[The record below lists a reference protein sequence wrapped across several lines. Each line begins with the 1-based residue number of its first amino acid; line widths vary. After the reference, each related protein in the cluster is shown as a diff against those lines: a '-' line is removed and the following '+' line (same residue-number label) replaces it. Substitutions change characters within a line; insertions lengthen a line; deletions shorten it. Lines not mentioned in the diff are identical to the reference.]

1 MITTTIFAVLLLQA
15 ATAPPH
21 EAAEVRSVS
30 VVVTDEK
37 GAPVE
42 GLEPDEVALLENG
55 LARSITALQL
65 DRRPLTLALLV
76 DSSEATSSFF
86 RLNLLEAVSGFL
98 RQLPAETRYSLWTTG
113 DRPTKLVDYTSDP
126 GEGLRALQRVAPQG
140 GNTMLDAMSEAS
152 AELKKKEAGRTAVVA
167 VSAIGVEFSSRSRFQ
182 VVEDVQKNV
191 EHVLAL
197 QINEGDV
204 GVENRSLYEY
214 VFGELAKKTGGMH
227 EVVLSSLAIDGAMK
241 KMTAFL
247 RGQYRLSYSTL
258 PGLKNRKLEVRIAR
272 PGVKVR
278 LGPSQN
284 KGS

>member
-1 MITTTIFAVLLLQA
+1 M
-15 ATAPPH
+15 
-21 EAAEVRSVS
+21 
-30 VVVTDEK
+30 VVTDEK
-37 GAPVE
+37 GEPVE
-42 GLEPDEVALLENG
+42 GLEPNDVALLENG

-86 RLNLLEAVSGFL
+86 RLNLLEALTGFM
-98 RQLPAETRYSLWTTG
+98 RRLPAETQYSLWTTG

-126 GEGLRALQRVAPQG
+126 NEAIRALARVAPQG
-140 GNTMLDAMSEAS
+140 GNTMLDALSEAS
-152 AELKKKEAGRTAVVA
+152 AELKKKEAERAVVAA
-167 VSAIGVEFSSRSRFQ
+167 VSAIGIEFSSRSRYQ

-204 GVENRSLYEY
+204 GADNRSLYEY
-214 VFGELAKKTGGMH
+214 VFNELAQKTGGLH
-227 EVVLSSLAIDGAMK
+227 ETVLSSLAIDSALK

-247 RGQYRLSYSTL
+247 RGQYRLSYATL
-258 PGLKNRKLEVRIAR
+258 PGLKSRKLEVKIAR